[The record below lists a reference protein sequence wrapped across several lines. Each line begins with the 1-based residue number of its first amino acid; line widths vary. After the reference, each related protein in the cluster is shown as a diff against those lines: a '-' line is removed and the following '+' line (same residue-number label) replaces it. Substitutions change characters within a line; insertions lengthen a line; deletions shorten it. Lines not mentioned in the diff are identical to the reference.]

1 MAQPQLN
8 NALNTALHTSLQAM
22 LGDRLSTHPTVLE
35 QHGHGESHHRPQ
47 PPAAVAFVESEA
59 ELIEV
64 VKLCHQFRTP
74 MVAFGAGTSIEG
86 QLQCV
91 EAGLC
96 IDFSRMNRILE
107 VNAGDLNCVVEP
119 GVTREQLNQYLR
131 DQGLF
136 FPVDPGAN
144 ATLGGMVATDASGTT
159 TIRYGGM
166 KHNVLNLHGVLANGD
181 TIVTGT
187 AARKSSAGY
196 NLTELLVGSEGTL
209 ALFSRIQLKL
219 YGIPEQVMAARACF
233 PTVQQAVSTVISI
246 MQYGLGVAR
255 LELLDPCSLNAVNQY
270 CKTDYPEL
278 PTLFMEFHGSES
290 EVREQAAIANAL
302 CADQQGYDFIS
313 ATAEEDKR
321 QMWHARH
328 NAYYA
333 ALAQVPDGR
342 GWVTDVC
349 VPISRLADCIAAT
362 QADLEQEGLAIPIVG
377 HVGDGNF
384 HLLFSI
390 PPDAEQRLHQAQRIN
405 QRLIDRAHAM
415 GGTCTGEHGIGLGK
429 KSYLVKEK
437 GETTVAVM
445 AAIKQALDP
454 QHLLNPGKIF

>member
-1 MAQPQLN
+1 MVQRTLDDRLLETLEQL
-8 NALNTALHTSLQAM
+8 LDQ
-22 LGDRLSTHPTVLE
+22 RLSTNPSILE
-35 QHGHGESHHRPQ
+35 QHGHGESHHLPL

-59 ELIEV
+59 ELIQV
-64 VKLCHQFRTP
+64 VKLCQQYHTP

-91 EAGLC
+91 EGGLC

-107 VNAGDLNCVVEP
+107 VNPGDLNCVVEP
-119 GVTREQLNQYLR
+119 GVTREQLNQHLR

-166 KHNVLNLHGVLANGD
+166 KHNVLNLHAVLANGD
-181 TIVTGT
+181 TIITGS

-209 ALFSRIQLKL
+209 GLISRIQLKL
-219 YGIPEQVMAARACF
+219 YGIPEQVLAARVCF
-233 PTVQQAVSTVISI
+233 PRVHDAVTAVINI
-246 MQYGLGVAR
+246 MQYGLAVAR
-255 LELLDPCSLNAVNQY
+255 LELLDGCSLQAVNQY
-270 CKTDYPEL
+270 CQTDYPQR
-278 PTLFMEFHGSES
+278 PTLFMEFHGSDA
-290 EVREQAAIANAL
+290 VVMEQATTAKSICEENGG
-302 CADQQGYDFIS
+302 DEFTS
-313 ATAEEDKR
+313 ATSEEEKKR
-321 QMWHARH
+321 MWHARH

-333 ALAQVPDGR
+333 ALAQVPNGR

-349 VPISRLADCIAAT
+349 VPISRLADCIDAT
-362 QADLEQEGLAIPIVG
+362 QADLEAENLSIPIVG

-390 PPDAEQRLHQAQRIN
+390 PPEDNERLQQAQRIN
-405 QRLIDRAHAM
+405 QRLIARAHEM

-429 KSYLVKEK
+429 KTYLRQEK

-454 QHLLNPGKIF
+454 LHLLNPGKIF

>member
-1 MAQPQLN
+1 MAQQTLN
-8 NALNTALHTSLQAM
+8 PALLDALEAL
-22 LGDRLSTHPTVLE
+22 LGQRLSTNPTLLE
-35 QHGHGESHHRPQ
+35 QHGHGESHHLPQ

-59 ELIEV
+59 ELV
-64 VKLCHQFRTP
+64 QLVQLCHQHHTP

-91 EAGLC
+91 EGGLC

-119 GVTREQLNQYLR
+119 GVTREQLNQHLR

-166 KHNVLNLHGVLANGD
+166 KHNVLNLHAVLANGD
-181 TIVTGT
+181 TIITGS

-209 ALFSRIQLKL
+209 GLISRIQLKL
-219 YGIPEQVMAARACF
+219 YGIPEQVLAARVCF
-233 PTVQQAVSTVISI
+233 PSVHDAVTTVINI
-246 MQYGLGVAR
+246 MQYGLAVAR
-255 LELLDPCSLNAVNQY
+255 LELLDARSLHAVNQY
-270 CKTDYPEL
+270 CQTDYPL
-278 PTLFMEFHGSES
+278 QPTLFMEFHGSEA
-290 EVREQAAIANAL
+290 VVTEQAATAKAL
-302 CADQQGYDFIS
+302 CDDNGGEAFVS
-313 ATAEEDKR
+313 TTSEDEKKR
-321 QMWHARH
+321 MWHARH

-333 ALAQVPDGR
+333 ALAQVPNGR

-349 VPISRLADCIAAT
+349 VPISRLAECIDAT
-362 QADLEQEGLAIPIVG
+362 QADLASEHLAIPIVG

-390 PPDAEQRLHQAQRIN
+390 PPDDNERLQQAQRIN
-405 QRLIDRAHAM
+405 QRLIARAHEL

-429 KSYLVKEK
+429 KQYLRMEK
-437 GETTVAVM
+437 GSTTVAVM

-454 QHLLNPGKIF
+454 LHLFNPGKIF